1 MNSQLTKTMLLST
14 LSLLALPI
22 SGHARESAIDQCI
35 QKVVTEV
42 VPEGFPVVVQKT
54 DGIEQAPSLSDAA
67 GTMRVLVIARGQ
79 DTGKTYGRG
88 TCVVN
93 RTGKLVA
100 VTVSESR
107 IEADKQ
113 AG

>member
-1 MNSQLTKTMLLST
+1 MNSQLTKTMLLGT

-54 DGIEQAPSLSDAA
+54 EGIESAPSITDAT
-67 GTMRVLVIARGQ
+67 GSMRVLVIARGQ
-79 DTGKTYGRG
+79 DSGKTYGRG

-100 VTVSESR
+100 VTVGASR
-107 IEADKQ
+107 YEAQKH